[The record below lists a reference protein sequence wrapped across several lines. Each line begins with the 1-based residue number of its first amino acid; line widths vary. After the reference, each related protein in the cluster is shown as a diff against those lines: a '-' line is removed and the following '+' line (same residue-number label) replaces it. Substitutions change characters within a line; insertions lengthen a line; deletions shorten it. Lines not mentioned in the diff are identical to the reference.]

1 MHQRT
6 PMDPWSAPMEITAP
20 TRAAYLPVLGLHGA
34 EAGLD
39 GRGEFWT
46 LKYFCEYSSLPTCRL

>member
-1 MHQRT
+1 
-6 PMDPWSAPMEITAP
+6 MEITAP

-46 LKYFCEYSSLPTCRL
+46 LKSFCEYSSLPSCRL